1 MGLGHGKAI
10 ASIAAALALAGCAG
24 MHGAGSGMHGAGAS
38 AWTTLIDGDQ
48 GLGNFSRVGDADWHA
63 ADGAIVADRKE
74 SKPSAFLVTRDS
86 YRDFEVYAEFWVSHD
101 ANSGIYMRCAD
112 SKAPTDTTCY
122 EANIFDERPD
132 PSYGT
137 GAITNFVKVK
147 ELYKTGGQWNVFD
160 ITVRGPHIVVKLNGK
175 QTAAFDDATKM
186 TSGAFGLQYAQGVVK
201 FRKLEIRPL

>member
-101 ANSGIYMRCAD
+101 ANSGIYMRCGNGAN
-112 SKAPTDTTCY
+112 PTDTTCY
-122 EANIFDERPD
+122 EANIYDERPEAK
-132 PSYGT
+132 YGT
-137 GAITNFVKVK
+137 GAITHLAAVDPMPKA
-147 ELYKTGGQWNVFD
+147 GGKWNTYD
-160 ITVRGPHIVVKLNGK
+160 ITVKGSRITVVLNGEK
-175 QTAAFDDATKM
+175 TAEIEDSRLAA
-186 TSGAFGLQYAQGVVK
+186 GPIALQYVQGLVK
-201 FRKLEIRPL
+201 FRKVRIRAL

>member
-1 MGLGHGKAI
+1 MKQASSIIAI
-10 ASIAAALALAGCAG
+10 GALAAGLAGCAG
-24 MHGAGSGMHGAGAS
+24 MHTAMHGGGSGGG
-38 AWTTLIDGDQ
+38 WTTLIDADR
-48 GLGNFSRVGDADWHA
+48 GLDNFNRVGDANWGA
-63 ADGAIVADRKE
+63 EDGAIVADHKD
-74 SKPSAFLVTRDS
+74 SKPAGFLMTKEA
-86 YRDFEVYAEFWVSHD
+86 YGDFELRAEFWVSHD